1 MVGMVPE
8 MFPQTLLF
16 TDLRHIACGD
26 LSWHGPDGG
35 CLPLN
40 DPPEP
45 DVDAVADAGRV
56 PRGIR
61 LQAQP
66 ALKTDP
72 VIGGPP
78 MGRIIRD
85 GGVYRAWRLEPAY
98 PPGYDIGCY
107 TAVEPKAL
115 AIVGYESADGFHWAE
130 ASRSLIPAPGQTGF
144 DGFTFFLDP
153 VADAGER
160 YKAVYMANA
169 PEADRPA
176 LWEQYRQV
184 HPRYRHLSLN
194 ENYITCMYGAV
205 SADGEHWSAI
215 AEPLMIHKSDTDTT
229 VYWDEWLGRYV
240 MYTRLYIQDRR
251 WVGRA
256 EAEDFRHWGPVQPI
270 LWPSLAGPLS
280 DDIYMNARS
289 GYPGVPGTHL
299 MLPMVYH
306 RATQRSEVRMYS
318 SGDGI
323 CWSEVP
329 GGPVLEPG
337 APGTWDAEFVYAGKD
352 LVPFGAGLVGVPY
365 HGTRF
370 PHKYPRWW
378 IVRESMP
385 WWGWAWWQRER
396 LSAVVADGD
405 GEFWTPAMLPAGR
418 RLRVNVRTA
427 RAGFVRLG
435 VVGVGARS
443 VDDCTPIVGNQMEM
457 PVDWDGG
464 DDIGA
469 AVGQPVVLHI
479 KMRAAELFAIE
490 WVE

>member
-1 MVGMVPE
+1 MVPE

-26 LSWHGPDGG
+26 LTWRGPEREA
-35 CLPLN
+35 LPLN

-45 DVDAVADAGRV
+45 VVEVVADPGRV

-72 VIGGPP
+72 LVNGPP
-78 MGRIIRD
+78 MGHVICD
-85 GGVYRAWRLEPAY
+85 GAVYRAWRLQPTY
-98 PPGYDIGCY
+98 PPGCDIGCY
-107 TAVEPKAL
+107 TTIAPDAL

-130 ASRSLIPAPGQTGF
+130 SSRSRISAPGQTGF
-144 DGFTFFLDP
+144 DGFTFLVDP
-153 VADAGER
+153 VADPTER
-160 YKAVYMANA
+160 YKALYMANA

-176 LWEQYRQV
+176 LWQHYQQV

-194 ENYITCMYGAV
+194 ENYITCLYGAV
-205 SADGEHWSAI
+205 SADGEHWSAVPQ
-215 AEPLMIHKSDTDTT
+215 PLMIHKSDTDTT

-256 EAEDFRHWGPVQPI
+256 EAEDFRHWGPVQPL
-270 LWPSLAGPLS
+270 LWPSLDGPLS
-280 DDIYMNARS
+280 DDIYLNARAE
-289 GYPGVPGTHL
+289 YPGVPGTHL

-318 SGDGI
+318 SADGI

-329 GGPVLEPG
+329 GGAVIEPG
-337 APGTWDAEFVYAGKD
+337 PAGSWDSAFVYAGND
-352 LVPFGAGLVGVPY
+352 LVPLGDDRVAVPY

-370 PHKYPRWW
+370 PHKYPRWPQ
-378 IVRESMP
+378 VRAAMQR
-385 WWGWAWWQRER
+385 WGWAWWPKQR
-396 LSAVVADGD
+396 LCAVVADGD
-405 GEFWTPAMLPAGR
+405 GEFWTPGMLPAGR

-435 VVGVGARS
+435 VVGAGGRS
-443 VDDCTPIVGNQMEM
+443 VDDCTPIVGNEMEK
-457 PVDWDGG
+457 PVHWHGE